1 MAKGRARLTKGLP
14 GPQTTLTVGWNTG
27 VDMNPKALWA
37 GIPRAAK
44 IYLGAV
50 GVAAIAGVVVV
61 ATVATVAAA
70 SPTPS
75 PKPSGSPTT
84 GAATCDQFLGHLASN
99 LGKSPDQVRKA
110 ITDAV
115 NQTLDDAV
123 KSGTLTQ
130 QQADAI
136 KAKAGSNQKA
146 LCAGVPIGNGRRPLG
161 GPGIAKVAMADYATA
176 LGISEAELRQDL
188 KDGKTVKDIAASKGM
203 DESAFRTKLIA
214 AVKADL
220 DKQVAAKKITQQQE
234 DTALQRLQSG
244 PLPLWD
250 RPTPGKK
257 RPAPTP
263 TPTSTP

>member
-1 MAKGRARLTKGLP
+1 M
-14 GPQTTLTVGWNTG
+14 
-27 VDMNPKALWA
+27 MNAKALWA

-61 ATVATVAAA
+61 ATVAAA
-70 SPTPS
+70 SPPPS
-75 PKPSGSPTT
+75 PKPSGSSSTDT
-84 GAATCDQFLGHLASN
+84 AACDKFLGHLASN
-99 LGKSPDQVRKA
+99 LGKSPGQVPKA
-110 ITDAV
+110 NAHAE
-115 NQTLDDAV
+115 NQTLDDAA
-123 KSGTLTQ
+123 KAGPLTQ

-136 KAKAGSNQKA
+136 KAKQGSNPKA
-146 LCAGVPIGNGRRPLG
+146 VCAGVPGGVGHKGLP
-161 GPGIAKVAMADYATA
+161 GPGIAKVALADYAAA

-188 KDGKTVKDIAASKGM
+188 KDGKTVKDVAASKGM
-203 DESAFRTKLIA
+203 DESAFRTKLVA

-234 DTALQRLQSG
+234 DSALQRLQNG

-250 RPTPGKK
+250 RPAPNRK

-263 TPTSTP
+263 TP